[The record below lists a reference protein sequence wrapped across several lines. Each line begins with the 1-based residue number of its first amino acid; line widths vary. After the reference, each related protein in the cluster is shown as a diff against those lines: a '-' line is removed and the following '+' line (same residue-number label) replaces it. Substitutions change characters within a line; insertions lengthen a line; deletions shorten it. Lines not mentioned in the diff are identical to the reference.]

1 MDIIYVK
8 RRRETHMSL
17 TGMEKGQILNLAGEI
32 IDMMLEKV
40 AAKVS
45 EAFPL
50 QELSKERLI
59 LLVEQLQRKNAAL
72 EEQLKL
78 LDANQAESEGM

>member
-1 MDIIYVK
+1 
-8 RRRETHMSL
+8 MSL

-78 LDANQAESEGM
+78 LDANQAESERM

>member
-1 MDIIYVK
+1 
-8 RRRETHMSL
+8 MSL